1 MKQILL
7 LIFGIVLSGTILF
20 AQSPQAFKYQAI
32 IRNDANEII
41 ANQTVGLRISILQG
55 SETGDVIYVE
65 TWIVETNDFGLVN
78 LNIGEGTSS
87 DNFSEISW
95 GTYNYY
101 VKIELDTEGGSN
113 YTEMG
118 ISQLLSVPYA
128 LYSNESGTSGNISP
142 WLPSGDNIYYNAGNV
157 GIGTDYPNAKFE
169 VQSNGFQ
176 GDTLFCVK
184 DNSGYPVFTVFSD
197 AVQVTVPESPGKSS
211 HGGRFLVSGRG
222 INKGTD
228 TTYFMVTPDS
238 TRVFVKDQANKG
250 ISGGFAVGRYAT
262 AKGVHNFFRTDPLNT
277 NVVTGVSGGFAVGRY
292 ATAKTGGINYIDIT
306 PENMFIGEDAGRI
319 DTASGINN
327 SFLGSKAGYYNQ
339 DGSNNIFIGQ
349 QTGYSNEQ
357 GSYNVFLGEKGGR
370 NNISGNAN
378 VFVGQESGYNN
389 ISGHANVFLGQ
400 RTGFNNSNGTNNV
413 FLGYQAGY
421 NNSASNNVF
430 IGNHAGHNEENSNR
444 LYIENSDK
452 NYQDALLYGNFDSDE
467 LRLNANVGIAIDN
480 EGYKL
485 NVGGD
490 LNFNGGLFQNGVP
503 FNPGLIKAQLSGDLG
518 SPLPYSNPA
527 EGFLIYNDGAEQ
539 PNGFYYW
546 DNSQWLR
553 LLTSSGADLTTNEV
567 TNITLSSADFKG
579 EITDNGGSNV
589 TINGFCWSTEENPDL
604 NNPHTADVYSTDIFT
619 SSIGGLT
626 AYETYF
632 VKAYAINSAGTKYGN
647 QVSFTTSGVAEDISI
662 TSPVASTVWY
672 TRYTY
677 NIEWT
682 DNIADNVAIELW
694 KSGSKY
700 SDIVASAASNGTYA
714 WTIPDTLVSGT
725 DYQIKIINTGNTSV
739 NDISENFEIVVSE
752 LAVTSPVTSDE
763 WIAGDTKTIT
773 WTSNLPE
780 NVKIELYQG
789 GSLSQTIVT
798 STANDGT
805 HEYNV
810 PADILLADDYTVKI
824 TSTTNTAV
832 YYESGQ
838 FSITEINYTVIA
850 HYPFHGNAND
860 ESSNNNN
867 GTVNGAV
874 LTADRFG
881 NPNNAYQF
889 DGVDDYID
897 LGNDN
902 SMKPDFPASLSI
914 WVNPGA
920 DYNQGALFA
929 NDEMD
934 GTAYYNGL
942 LVYLNP
948 SGQVSSNIGG
958 GFASQSS
965 RRTFTTDNSI
975 SLNGWTHVVVI
986 WESATSRQIYFN
998 GVLQNGTW
1006 DDGTA
1011 TGIRYTSVAA
1021 AFGWSLASN
1030 LTYFG
1035 GSLDD
1040 IYFYNKVLS
1049 QAEVNDLYAEPNP
1062 QLVAYYPFNGNANDE
1077 SGYGND
1083 GTVNGATLTTDRFG
1097 VADKAYSFDGVN
1109 DYIELPD
1116 LPTKSFPISISA
1128 FFKKTG
1134 NSELKGYLYNS
1145 DKWDQYWG
1153 DYQGFNITLM
1163 DNGSIYGG
1171 FGGNSNKANYFYS
1184 SESQFNLD
1192 QWYHVCIVYEDYHDI
1207 RIYLNGNQLSA
1218 SETHPDY
1225 NTIYNTNI
1233 VDKIGAS
1240 SDGQGRF
1247 YYFGSIDDFKIYNR
1261 ILTQTEITSLYH
1273 EGGWTGK

>member
-20 AQSPQAFKYQAI
+20 GQSPQAFKYQAI
-32 IRNDANEII
+32 IRNDANEVI

-55 SETGDVIYVE
+55 SETGNAIYVE

-306 PENMFIGEDAGRI
+306 PENMFIGEDAGVSN
-319 DTASGINN
+319 TTGINN
-327 SFLGSKAGYYNQ
+327 SFFGYQAGYSNM
-339 DGSNNIFIGQ
+339 DGIDNIFLGQ
-349 QTGYSNEQ
+349 ETGYSNEQ
-357 GSYNVFLGEKGGR
+357 GSFNVFIGQKTGYK
-370 NNISGNAN
+370 NIAGHDN
-378 VFVGQESGYNN
+378 VFVGQKAGYNN
-389 ISGHANVFLGQ
+389 LSGSSNVFLGQ
-400 RTGFNNSNGTNNV
+400 SSGETNSNGTHNV
-413 FLGYQAGY
+413 FLGYQTGY
-421 NNSASNNVF
+421 NNNAGNRNVF
-430 IGNHAGHNEENSNR
+430 IGAQAGYYEENSNK

-452 NYQDALLYGNFDSDE
+452 NYQNALIYGDFSSDE

-553 LLTSSGADLTTNEV
+553 LLTSSGADITTNEV

-579 EITDNGGSNV
+579 EIIDNGGSNV

-632 VKAYAINSAGTKYGN
+632 VRAYAINSAGTKYGN
-647 QVSFTTSGVAEDISI
+647 QVSFNTSGVAEDISI

-824 TSTTNTAV
+824 TSTTNPAV

-860 ESSNNNN
+860 ESGNNNN

-1097 VADKAYSFDGVN
+1097 NLNSAFYFDGTG
-1109 DYIELPD
+1109 DYINGGVSIDTESNEL
-1116 LPTKSFPISISA
+1116 SISA
-1128 FFKKTG
+1128 WVKTENGANNDYPRVIEIGTGTNNVRINHAIPYNSYRFKISAAQVDAEDVSFDTWQHIVGVFEGTSNIISIYIDGVIVNQTEASNVSLGVLSEFVIG
-1134 NSELKGYLYNS
+1134 NTYTFNRTWKGYI
-1145 DKWDQYWG
+1145 D
-1153 DYQGFNITLM
+1153 
-1163 DNGSIYGG
+1163 
-1171 FGGNSNKANYFYS
+1171 
-1184 SESQFNLD
+1184 
-1192 QWYHVCIVYEDYHDI
+1192 DI
-1207 RIYLNGNQLSA
+1207 RIYNRTLSDQ
-1218 SETHPDY
+1218 E
-1225 NTIYNTNI
+1225 
-1233 VDKIGAS
+1233 
-1240 SDGQGRF
+1240 
-1247 YYFGSIDDFKIYNR
+1247 
-1261 ILTQTEITSLYH
+1261 ILDLYH